1 MSHSDLSTSQA
12 AEIEQDGRVPVK
24 ASAKFIDRA
33 LAESFR
39 QDYSY
44 KVV

>member
-1 MSHSDLSTSQA
+1 MSHSDLSASQE
-12 AEIEQDGRVPVK
+12 AEIEQDGRVLVR